1 MWHSGGLHDGLVVCQ
16 DCGDIFKSTTD
27 SDDRWEDDAE
37 TRCDTLV
44 TEALLVA
51 PESSE
56 ALQTLASVR
65 ISQSKLEDAQ
75 AALTRSL
82 ELWTDLDPEDPAV
95 PDFSARISLARL
107 LMEAEMEDD
116 AFEVLD
122 RLVTEDDTSVEAWY
136 LGGWCLHL
144 LGERRQAAVGESSD
158 KDESTYEVSVL
169 LRGSRDWLTNS
180 LKLYGMLD
188 YEDERLKSHAEELV
202 EKLNAVLGPPTAE
215 EADDEDGGEWEDGDE
230 SDQDDEMEGT

>member
-1 MWHSGGLHDGLVVCQ
+1 M
-16 DCGDIFKSTTD
+16 
-27 SDDRWEDDAE
+27 
-37 TRCDTLV
+37 
-44 TEALLVA
+44 VA

-65 ISQSKLEDAQ
+65 ISQARLDDAQ

-82 ELWTDLDPEDPAV
+82 ELWANLDAEDSAV
-95 PDFSARISLARL
+95 PDFPARISLSRL

-144 LGERRQAAVGESSD
+144 LGERRQATARESSIE
-158 KDESTYEVSVL
+158 DESGREVSVL
-169 LRGSRDWLTNS
+169 LRGSRDWLANS
-180 LKLYGMLD
+180 LKLYEMLD

-202 EKLNAVLGPPTAE
+202 EKLNTVLGPPTAE
-215 EADDEDGGEWEDGDE
+215 DADDDDGGEWEDDDE
-230 SDQDDEMEGT
+230 SDEDDEMQGT

>member
-1 MWHSGGLHDGLVVCQ
+1 M
-16 DCGDIFKSTTD
+16 
-27 SDDRWEDDAE
+27 
-37 TRCDTLV
+37 
-44 TEALLVA
+44 VA

-65 ISQSKLEDAQ
+65 ISQAKLDDAQ

-95 PDFSARISLARL
+95 PDFPARISLARL

-144 LGERRQAAVGESSD
+144 LGERRQAGAGESSD
-158 KDESTYEVSVL
+158 KDESAHEVSVL

-202 EKLNAVLGPPTAE
+202 KKLDAVLGPPAAE
-215 EADDEDGGEWEDGDE
+215 DADDEDGGEWEDDDE
-230 SDQDDEMEGT
+230 NDQDDEMQGT